1 MMHKIAD
8 PSIRCALLIST
19 YIQRSFNME
28 KQYWNIQMQNV
39 YIQQNKEKE
48 VAAIKEIWNPFAD
61 LLFGKKKKGFFE
73 VVMLQT

>member
-1 MMHKIAD
+1 
-8 PSIRCALLIST
+8 
-19 YIQRSFNME
+19 ME
-28 KQYWNIQMQNV
+28 KQYWNIQNV
-39 YIQQNKEKE
+39 YIQQNKEEE

>member
-1 MMHKIAD
+1 
-8 PSIRCALLIST
+8 
-19 YIQRSFNME
+19 ME
-28 KQYWNIQMQNV
+28 KQYWNIQNV

-61 LLFGKKKKGFFE
+61 LLFGKKKGFFE